1 MDIFLQVIV
10 TGIATG
16 GVYGLIALG
25 FVLIFKATGILNLA
39 TGAFMTLGAYICLTV
54 LGQFGAPF
62 WVAFLCT
69 LGFAIVM
76 GIVLERIILRPLI
89 GEPII
94 SVVMVTIGLSSIL
107 QGLTHI
113 IWSPEYRSF
122 PEIFPPEPLDLGFAI
137 VPSGLLWGFIFAAIG
152 TIIFILIFKLTRT
165 GVAMRATA
173 SDQQAALSM
182 GISVRWIFAL
192 SWSYGAVAA
201 VIGGIVIGNIS
212 GISIY
217 LGDIGLKVLA
227 VIILGGLDS
236 IGGAILGG
244 LIIGIL
250 ENLTGLYLDPVFGGG
265 VKNVAPFFIL
275 VLIIMI
281 RPYGLFGKKI
291 IERVC
296 ILDTGRWFLVSG
308 CWLLV
313 AAISEVSAR
322 SQRPVT
328 SDK

>member
-1 MDIFLQVIV
+1 VDILLQIIV

-39 TGAFMTLGAYICLTV
+39 TGTIMTLGAFICLTV
-54 LGQFGAPF
+54 LDAVGAPF
-62 WVAFLCT
+62 WVAFMVT
-69 LGFAIVM
+69 LAFAFIL
-76 GIVLERIILRPLI
+76 GLFIERTILRPLI

-94 SVVMVTIGLSSIL
+94 AVIMVTIGLSSIL
-107 QGLTHI
+107 RGLTNI

-122 PEIFPPEPLDLGFAI
+122 PDIFPPEPLDLGFAV
-137 VPSGLLWGFIFAAIG
+137 VPSGLLWGFIFAAVG
-152 TIIFILIFKLTRT
+152 TVIFILIFKFTRT

-173 SDQQAALSM
+173 SDQQAALSV
-182 GISVRWIFAL
+182 GISVRWVFAL
-192 SWSYGAVAA
+192 SWSFGAIAA

-217 LGDIGLKVLA
+217 MGDIGLKVLA

-236 IGGAILGG
+236 IGGAIIGG

-250 ENLTGLYLDPVFGGG
+250 ENLAGLYLDPVFGGG
-265 VKNVAPFFIL
+265 VKDVAPFFIL

-291 IERVC
+291 IERV
-296 ILDTGRWFLVSG
+296 
-308 CWLLV
+308 
-313 AAISEVSAR
+313 
-322 SQRPVT
+322 
-328 SDK
+328 

>member
-1 MDIFLQVIV
+1 MDIFLQLIV

-39 TGAFMTLGAYICLTV
+39 TGAFMTLGAYICLTI

-107 QGLTHI
+107 QGLTHM

-137 VPSGLLWGFIFAAIG
+137 VPSGLLWGFVFAAIG

-250 ENLTGLYLDPVFGGG
+250 ENLAGLYLDPVFGGG
-265 VKNVAPFFIL
+265 VKDVAPFLIL

-291 IERVC
+291 IERV
-296 ILDTGRWFLVSG
+296 
-308 CWLLV
+308 
-313 AAISEVSAR
+313 
-322 SQRPVT
+322 
-328 SDK
+328 

>member
-39 TGAFMTLGAYICLTV
+39 TGAFMTLGAFICLTV
-54 LGQFGAPF
+54 LEGFGAPF
-62 WVAFLCT
+62 WVAFACT
-69 LGFAIVM
+69 LVFAFGL
-76 GIVLERIILRPLI
+76 GIGIERAVLRPLI

-94 SVVMVTIGLSSIL
+94 SVIMVTIGLSSIL

-113 IWSPEYRSF
+113 IWSPDYRSF
-122 PEIFPPEPLDLGFAI
+122 PEIFPPDPLDLGFAV
-137 VPSGLLWGFIFAAIG
+137 VPSGLLWGFIFAAVG
-152 TIIFILIFKLTRT
+152 TVVFILIFKLTRT

-236 IGGAILGG
+236 IGGAIVGG

-250 ENLTGLYLDPVFGGG
+250 ENLAGLYLDPVFGGG
-265 VKNVAPFFIL
+265 VKDVAPFFIL
-275 VLIIMI
+275 VLIIMV

-291 IERVC
+291 IERV
-296 ILDTGRWFLVSG
+296 
-308 CWLLV
+308 
-313 AAISEVSAR
+313 
-322 SQRPVT
+322 
-328 SDK
+328 

>member
-1 MDIFLQVIV
+1 MDIFLQIIV

-54 LGQFGAPF
+54 LSQLGAPF
-62 WVAFLCT
+62 WLAFLCT
-69 LGFAIVM
+69 LGFAIM
-76 GIVLERIILRPLI
+76 LGIVLERIILRPLI

-94 SVVMVTIGLSSIL
+94 SVIMVTIGLSSIL
-107 QGLTHI
+107 QGLTHL
-113 IWSPEYRSF
+113 IWSPDYRSF
-122 PEIFPPEPLDLGFAI
+122 PEIFPPEPLNLGFAI
-137 VPSGLLWGFIFAAIG
+137 IPSGLLWGFIFAAVG
-152 TIIFILIFKLTRT
+152 TLIFILIFKLTRT

-250 ENLTGLYLDPVFGGG
+250 ENLAGLYLDPIVGGG
-265 VKNVAPFFIL
+265 VKDVAPFFIL
-275 VLIIMI
+275 VLIIMV
-281 RPYGLFGKKI
+281 RPYGLFGKRI
-291 IERVC
+291 IERV
-296 ILDTGRWFLVSG
+296 
-308 CWLLV
+308 
-313 AAISEVSAR
+313 
-322 SQRPVT
+322 
-328 SDK
+328 

>member
-1 MDIFLQVIV
+1 MDIFIQIIV

-54 LGQFGAPF
+54 LSQLGAPF
-62 WVAFLCT
+62 WLAFLGT
-69 LGFAIVM
+69 LGFAILL
-76 GIVLERIILRPLI
+76 GIILERLILRPLI

-107 QGLTHI
+107 QGLTHL

-122 PEIFPPEPLDLGFAI
+122 PEIFPPEPLDLGIAI
-137 VPSGLLWGFIFAAIG
+137 VPSGLLWGFIFAAVG
-152 TIIFILIFKLTRT
+152 TLVFILIFKLTRT

-250 ENLTGLYLDPVFGGG
+250 ENLAGLYLDPIFGGG
-265 VKNVAPFFIL
+265 VKDVAPFFIL

-291 IERVC
+291 IERV
-296 ILDTGRWFLVSG
+296 
-308 CWLLV
+308 
-313 AAISEVSAR
+313 
-322 SQRPVT
+322 
-328 SDK
+328 

>member
-39 TGAFMTLGAYICLTV
+39 TGAIMTLGAYICLTV

-62 WVAFLCT
+62 WLAFLCT
-69 LGFAIVM
+69 LGFAVLL

-107 QGLTHI
+107 QGLTHM

-250 ENLTGLYLDPVFGGG
+250 ENLTGLYLDPLFGGG
-265 VKNVAPFFIL
+265 VKDVAPFFIL

-291 IERVC
+291 IERV
-296 ILDTGRWFLVSG
+296 
-308 CWLLV
+308 
-313 AAISEVSAR
+313 
-322 SQRPVT
+322 
-328 SDK
+328 

>member
-62 WVAFLCT
+62 WLAFLCT
-69 LGFAIVM
+69 LGFAILL

-94 SVVMVTIGLSSIL
+94 SVVMVTIGLASIL
-107 QGLTHI
+107 QGLTHV
-113 IWSPEYRSF
+113 IWSPDYRSF
-122 PEIFPPEPLDLGFAI
+122 PEIFPPQPLDLGFAI

-152 TIIFILIFKLTRT
+152 SLIFILIFKLTRT

-182 GISVRWIFAL
+182 GISVRWVFAL

-250 ENLTGLYLDPVFGGG
+250 ENLAGLYLDPVFGGG
-265 VKNVAPFFIL
+265 VKDVAPFIIL

-291 IERVC
+291 IERV
-296 ILDTGRWFLVSG
+296 
-308 CWLLV
+308 
-313 AAISEVSAR
+313 
-322 SQRPVT
+322 
-328 SDK
+328 

>member
-1 MDIFLQVIV
+1 
-10 TGIATG
+10 
-16 GVYGLIALG
+16 
-25 FVLIFKATGILNLA
+25 
-39 TGAFMTLGAYICLTV
+39 
-54 LGQFGAPF
+54 
-62 WVAFLCT
+62 
-69 LGFAIVM
+69 
-76 GIVLERIILRPLI
+76 
-89 GEPII
+89 
-94 SVVMVTIGLSSIL
+94 MVTIGLSSIL

-113 IWSPEYRSF
+113 IWSPDYRSF
-122 PEIFPPEPLDLGFAI
+122 PEIFPPEPLDLGFAV

-152 TIIFILIFKLTRT
+152 TVVFILIFKLTRT

-182 GISVRWIFAL
+182 GISVRWVFAL

-250 ENLTGLYLDPVFGGG
+250 ENLAGLYLDPVLGGG
-265 VKNVAPFFIL
+265 VKGVAPFFIL

-291 IERVC
+291 IERV
-296 ILDTGRWFLVSG
+296 
-308 CWLLV
+308 
-313 AAISEVSAR
+313 
-322 SQRPVT
+322 
-328 SDK
+328 

>member
-1 MDIFLQVIV
+1 MDIFIQLIV

-62 WVAFLCT
+62 WVAFLGT

-89 GEPII
+89 GQPII

-107 QGLTHI
+107 QGLTHV

-152 TIIFILIFKLTRT
+152 TIIFTLIFKLTRT

-182 GISVRWIFAL
+182 GISVRWVFAL

-236 IGGAILGG
+236 IGGAIIGG

-250 ENLTGLYLDPVFGGG
+250 ENLAGLYLDPVFGGG
-265 VKNVAPFFIL
+265 VKDVAPFFIL
-275 VLIIMI
+275 IVIIMI

-291 IERVC
+291 IERV
-296 ILDTGRWFLVSG
+296 
-308 CWLLV
+308 
-313 AAISEVSAR
+313 
-322 SQRPVT
+322 
-328 SDK
+328 